1 MDRFLNAMDVHRSRL
16 QLVAMAAVVVAAKY
30 EEEELRVPSNE
41 AINTYANGAYPPKM
55 VHQMEVL
62 LLNRLAW
69 CLTAV
74 TPLHYLGLFQREG
87 ILLSDDTMTW
97 KPLVGK
103 AVRYAKKYCDFF
115 ADLCL
120 QGERRSLASA
130 FSPGSAPR
138 CRLPNW
144 FPART

>member
-1 MDRFLNAMDVHRSRL
+1 MPNNKQINA
-16 QLVAMAAVVVAAKY
+16 
-30 EEEELRVPSNE
+30 
-41 AINTYANGAYPPKM
+41 YANNAYHPKM

-74 TPLHYLGLFQREG
+74 TPLHYLGMFQRVG
-87 ILLSDDTMTW
+87 VLRSDDTMAW
-97 KPLVGK
+97 KPLVAK

-120 QGERRSLASA
+120 QGALLFARAR
-130 FSPGSAPR
+130 GSRQSSVGRAPR
-138 CRLPNW
+138 GGRGRR
-144 FPART
+144 ARGSR